1 MNITLQTESLT
12 MYASRKLREGFTLV
26 ELIIVMVI
34 LGILAAVA
42 VPKMGTVISK
52 SGTAAAAAVIAQL
65 ESAAEI
71 YALDQ
76 VLLTGSK
83 TYPPPQDLFNQLEK
97 QPDGYI
103 SSPVF
108 SGLVWSGA
116 VEGSWAFNTGAS
128 RVYHKR
134 NNTEYWW
141 SYNSSNGII
150 GETDSGNFNN

>member
-1 MNITLQTESLT
+1 MDITLQTESLT

-42 VPKMGTVISK
+42 VPKMGNVISK
-52 SGTAAAAAVIAQL
+52 SGDAAATAVIAQL

-83 TYPPPQDLFNQLEK
+83 TYPTNPFNELEK
-97 QPDGYI
+97 QPDGYKTGTFT
-103 SSPVF
+103 PVN
-108 SGLVWSGA
+108 GDW
-116 VEGSWAFNTGAS
+116 WFNS
-128 RVYHKR
+128 NVVYHFR
-134 NNTEYWW
+134 NNTTYSWTYIP
-141 SYNSSNGII
+141 STGAININP
-150 GETDSGNFNN
+150 

>member
-1 MNITLQTESLT
+1 MELTIQTESLT
-12 MYASRKLREGFTLV
+12 MYASRKLRDGFTLV

-83 TYPPPQDLFNQLEK
+83 TYPPANTLFGQLQK

-108 SGLVWSGA
+108 NGEDWLGA
-116 VEGSWAFNTGAS
+116 VEGSWALNTVTN

-141 SYNSSNGII
+141 SYNPANGII